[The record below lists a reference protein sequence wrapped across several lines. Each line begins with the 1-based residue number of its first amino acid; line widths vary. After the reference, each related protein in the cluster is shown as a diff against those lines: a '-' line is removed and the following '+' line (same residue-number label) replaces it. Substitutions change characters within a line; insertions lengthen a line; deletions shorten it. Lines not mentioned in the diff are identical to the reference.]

1 MDKIEEWIKNNPG
14 IFGKIISVVCLVF
27 GICLIV
33 GAVKDWDWLYAADKH
48 YQNNWGMGQVSRYLG
63 RGNARIIGGVGGI
76 IFIAIGCI
84 LIYGAFFKTK
94 A

>member
-27 GICLIV
+27 GICLII
-33 GAVKDWDWLYAADKH
+33 GSVKDWDWLYAADKH
-48 YQNNWGMGQVSRYLG
+48 YQNNWGMGQISRYLG
-63 RGNARIIGGVGGI
+63 RGNARIIGFIGGI
-76 IFIAIGCI
+76 FFTVFGCI